1 VNGWPLDARSD
12 APFDGGYLTTW
23 EIEIRA
29 VRYLG
34 CLDYVKRRRLP
45 GHAPF
50 PGRSSLVASPSPLDD
65 LDPLSERERVVLSL
79 VALGLS
85 NKEIADSLHLARGT
99 VKTHVSAILRKLG
112 VRNRTE
118 AALISLGM
126 RQTG

>member
-1 VNGWPLDARSD
+1 
-12 APFDGGYLTTW
+12 
-23 EIEIRA
+23 
-29 VRYLG
+29 
-34 CLDYVKRRRLP
+34 
-45 GHAPF
+45 
-50 PGRSSLVASPSPLDD
+50 LVASPSPLDD